1 MWSILQQV
9 VDPAGAAWGTLFSAV
24 GAVGTSAVLGMV
36 KRTDAKI
43 FRSPVFR
50 KIQPVLTLVGAVAAP
65 WVASQASSGV
75 DISGLGAAPIATL
88 ATVVGAELLAML
100 KRSV

>member
-1 MWSILQQV
+1 MLLQQLV
-9 VDPAGAAWGTLFSAV
+9 EPGTNAWGTLFAAV
-24 GAVGTSAVLGMV
+24 GAIGTSAVLGMA

-43 FRSPVFR
+43 FRSPLFR
-50 KIQPVLTLVGAVAAP
+50 KIQPALTLLGAVAAP

-75 DISGLGAAPIATL
+75 DISGLGAAPVATL
-88 ATVVGAELLAML
+88 MTVVGAELLAMF